1 MFIIREGLL
10 DVVDEVP
17 GGYESG
23 DKGYIPWKKEG
34 PCLVYIS
41 GYDPKKKMVL
51 FHFDFPNPF
60 IACPTRKLPLDFWQK
75 NFLPRGDPRAKQAFD
90 NYEKTGVWKF

>member
-34 PCLVYIS
+34 PCLVYI
-41 GYDPKKKMVL
+41 
-51 FHFDFPNPF
+51 
-60 IACPTRKLPLDFWQK
+60 
-75 NFLPRGDPRAKQAFD
+75 
-90 NYEKTGVWKF
+90 